1 MAFAV
6 KVLTADGAELR
17 EPYLLRLGGWT
28 EERYFAE
35 APESQIVEFEDGELI
50 MPSPVHIRHQD
61 IVGFL
66 SVLLRVYMGVR
77 GLGRVFNGPGV
88 VRLRPGLDYEPDI
101 FVVARE
107 QLDQLEEQY
116 FSGAPILVVEVVSP
130 GGRTYDLR
138 TKAANYRQHGV
149 REYWAIDPDAQRLF
163 QHTLPSAD
171 AAPYV
176 VREHTTGRVESHT
189 VPGFWIEA
197 AWLWESPLPA
207 ELPLLNRLLG

>member
-1 MAFAV
+1 MAFGV
-6 KVLTADGAELR
+6 KVMAADGEELR

-50 MPSPVHIRHQD
+50 MPSPVNIRHQD

-66 SVLLRVYMGVR
+66 TFLLRGYMGSK

-88 VRLRPGLDYEPDI
+88 
-101 FVVARE
+101 ARE
-107 QLDQLEEQY
+107 QLDQLAEQY
-116 FSGAPILVVEVVSP
+116 FVGAPILVVEVISP

-149 REYWAIDPDAQRLF
+149 REYWAIDPDARTLS
-163 QHTLPSAD
+163 QHTLPTAD

-176 VREHTTGRVESHT
+176 VKEHTTGRVESYA
-189 VPGFWIEA
+189 VPRFWIEV
-197 AWLWESPLPA
+197 AWLWESPLP
-207 ELPLLNRLLG
+207 EEMPLLDRLLR

>member
-6 KVLTADGAELR
+6 KVMAADGEELR

-50 MPSPVHIRHQD
+50 MPSPVNIRHQD
-61 IVGFL
+61 IVGLLTF
-66 SVLLRVYMGVR
+66 LLRGYMGSKR
-77 GLGRVFNGPGV
+77 LGRVFNGPGV

-107 QLDQLEEQY
+107 QLGQLAEQY
-116 FSGAPILVVEVVSP
+116 FAGAPILVVEVISP
-130 GGRTYDLR
+130 GGRNYDLR

-149 REYWAIDPDAQRLF
+149 REYWAIDPDAQTLS
-163 QHTLPSAD
+163 QHTLPTAD

-176 VREHTTGRVESHT
+176 VQERTTGRVESYA
-189 VPGFWIEA
+189 VPRFWIEV
-197 AWLWESPLPA
+197 AWLWDSPLP
-207 ELPLLNRLLG
+207 EEMPLLDRLLR